1 MDIQLCIILQNPPAG
16 VDFGIQKGSGNRY
29 ETIQTQRSDGLDIQ
43 FNLTIQL
50 KSDPQKINDP
60 RFSGPFVQ
68 GQPASQFLYIDVG
81 EYAGQVGGWSR
92 RVKVPLSGVTWD
104 MITQLGHH
112 STAFLITS
120 FPGTAKDG
128 SPICATVKPFEG
140 WKVNMP

>member
-1 MDIQLCIILQNPPAG
+1 MDIQLCIRLQNPPEG
-16 VDFGIQKGSGNRY
+16 VDFGIQKGSGTGY

-50 KSDPQKINDP
+50 KSDPQKINEP

-68 GQPASQFLYIDVG
+68 GKPASQFLYIDVG

-92 RVKVPLSGVTWD
+92 RVKIPLSGVTWD
-104 MITQLGHH
+104 MITQLSHH
-112 STAFLITS
+112 PTAFLITS
-120 FPGTAKDG
+120 FPGTTKDG